1 MGDVRIGVIGT
12 GGMGQAHLRLLAELD
27 GAKVVALADTD
38 GARARS
44 AAERHDVADVHT
56 DTQEMLDREDIDA
69 VFVCTPTAV
78 HAAPAIAAMRAG
90 KDVFVEK
97 PMEATLEA
105 ATEMVRVSHET
116 GRMLM
121 VGLKLRFSPQVAA
134 AKAMIDDGQLGRV
147 YYSEAVADRVRN
159 TPGGSFI
166 RKDLAGA
173 GATADLGVYALDTTL
188 FLLGSPKPVS
198 VSSITS
204 NFISLNAGP
213 VLGASSLYPHE
224 MEVED
229 FAAAWI
235 RFEDGSCMVLK
246 TSWSL
251 NLDTLGGTY
260 LLGERGGL
268 RIGVHEVRGTE
279 EGVQLYRDEF
289 GAMTKVALQ
298 GVPYADNTELVRR
311 EQAAFVSAVRDQA
324 PSPIDAEG
332 VLLTNVIIQGVF
344 DSAAKDGAEVAVSV
358 PDTKGPRAGG

>member
-1 MGDVRIGVIGT
+1 MGDVRLGVIGT
-12 GGMGQAHLRLLAELD
+12 GGMGQAHLKLLSELE
-27 GAKVVALADTD
+27 GANVVAIADMD
-38 GARARS
+38 AKRAQ
-44 AAERHDVADVHT
+44 AAADKYDIDDIHT
-56 DTQEMLDREDIDA
+56 DSQQLIERDDVDA

-78 HAAPAIAAMRAG
+78 HAGPAIAAMKAG

-105 ATEMVRVSHET
+105 ATEMVRVSHQT

-121 VGLKLRFSPQVAA
+121 VGLKLRFSPQVVA

-147 YYSEAVADRVRN
+147 YYSEAVADRVRH

-173 GATADLGVYALDTTL
+173 GATADLGVYALDTAL
-188 FLLGSPKPVS
+188 FLLGSPRPVS

-260 LLGERGGL
+260 LLGEKGGM

-298 GVPYADNTELVRR
+298 GVHYADNAELVRR
-311 EQAAFVSAVRDQA
+311 EQVAFVTAVREQA
-324 PSPIDAEG
+324 PSPIDPDG
-332 VLLTNVIIQGVF
+332 VLLTNVVIQGVF
-344 DSAAKDGAEVAVSV
+344 DSAAQGGAEVAVSV
-358 PDTKGPRAGG
+358 PDTK